1 MAVQAQHPVKM
12 GQSFPKVKIVAV
24 GKVKKG
30 WLKDGINLYV
40 QRLPEIELVE
50 IKDST
55 PESEASKVLSLLK
68 THDKLVVLSED
79 GKQFD
84 SLTFGN
90 WLGKEASGTLIFFIG
105 GPTGVSRHLKQQ
117 AYLVFSLSAMTFPH
131 EVARLLLLEQ
141 LYRGKTILQGGSY
154 HK

>member
-1 MAVQAQHPVKM
+1 M
-12 GQSFPKVKIVAV
+12 GQSFPKVKIIAV

-30 WLKDGINLYV
+30 WLKDGINLYTE
-40 QRLPEIELVE
+40 RLPEITLTE
-50 IKDST
+50 IKDAG
-55 PESEASKVLSLLK
+55 PETESQKVLNSLK

-79 GKQFD
+79 GQHFD
-84 SLTFGN
+84 SVKFGH
-90 WLGKEASGTLIFFIG
+90 WLGQEASGTLVFFIG
-105 GPTGVSRHLKQQ
+105 GPTGVSPLLKQA
-117 AYLVFSLSAMTFPH
+117 AYQMLSLSAMTFPH